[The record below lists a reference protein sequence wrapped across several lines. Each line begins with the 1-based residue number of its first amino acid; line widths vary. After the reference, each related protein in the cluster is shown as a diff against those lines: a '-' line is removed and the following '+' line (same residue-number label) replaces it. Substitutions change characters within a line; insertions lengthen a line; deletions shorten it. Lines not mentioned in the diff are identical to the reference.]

1 MKAAQAQPASL
12 RSASAHRES
21 PAEIFHALGE
31 AIEAAWARKHFDE
44 RAFIDLAT
52 TMLAEARLH
61 ERTSGDEILE
71 WFVRAPALPSQKA
84 DDSFGEPPLL
94 MYQGRRFF
102 IQVLYWLDGTT
113 SIHEHGFSGAFGVL
127 QGSSIE
133 STFSFDLEER
143 VSSRVLLGRLGLK
156 GVEYLRPGDVRPIE
170 GALGDPHSLFHLDR
184 PSVSVVVRT
193 YQDPDAQP
201 QYRYMQPGI
210 AIDPFHSDPI
220 LDRKVQLLRVLHRS
234 DDARYDALAASLA
247 ESGDFQLVFR
257 VLEQAY
263 AVYSGD
269 DRFAALLAVARR
281 NLGPLAEWIVPALD
295 ENRRQAHL
303 VDLRAKY
310 READERFFLALLLN
324 VPTADAMKDIIR
336 HRHPGDDPDTLIER
350 WLRRLSSEGEVLGL
364 AFDDMTVAMYRHA
377 ARGASL
383 PEILENLNGDAAAGG
398 FTLSI
403 ARVASQY
410 NKLMSSRVL
419 GPLLTRSA

>member
-1 MKAAQAQPASL
+1 MA
-12 RSASAHRES
+12 RRES
-21 PAEIFHALGE
+21 PAEIFGALGDAVE
-31 AIEAAWARKHFDE
+31 GAWARKHFDE
-44 RAFIDLAT
+44 RAFVDLAT
-52 TMLAEARLH
+52 TMLADARLH

-71 WFVRAPALPSQKA
+71 WFVRAPSLPSQKA
-84 DDSFGEPPLL
+84 DDNFGEPPLL

-133 STFSFDLEER
+133 STFSFDLDQR
-143 VSSRVLLGRLGLK
+143 VSSRVLLGRLAFK
-156 GVEYLRPGDVRPIE
+156 GAEYLRPGDVRPIE

-201 QYRYMQPGI
+201 QYRYLQPGI
-210 AIDPFHSDPI
+210 AIDPFHADPI
-220 LDRKVQLLRVLHRS
+220 LDRKVQLLRVLQRS
-234 DDARYDALAASLA
+234 NDRRYDALASSVA
-247 ESGDFQLVFR
+247 ETGDFQLVFR

-263 AVYSGD
+263 VFYAGD
-269 DRFAALLAVARR
+269 DRFEALLATARR
-281 NLGPLAEWIVPALD
+281 NLGRLADWIVPALD

-324 VPTADAMKDIIR
+324 VPTADAMKEIIR
-336 HRHPGDDPDTLIER
+336 QRHPGADPDALIEG
-350 WLRRLSSEGEVLGL
+350 WLRHFSGESDVLGL
-364 AFDDMTVAMYRHA
+364 SFDDMTIAMYRHA
-377 ARGASL
+377 AQGATL
-383 PEILENLNGDAAAGG
+383 PQVLERLEVDAAAGR
-398 FTLSI
+398 FPLSI

-410 NKLMSSRVL
+410 NALMSSRIL

>member
-1 MKAAQAQPASL
+1 MKAATQPAPA
-12 RSASAHRES
+12 RPASAHRES
-21 PAEIFHALGE
+21 PAEIFRALGD
-31 AIEAAWARKHFDE
+31 AVEAAWARKHFDE

-52 TMLAEARLH
+52 TMLSEARLH

-71 WFVRAPALPSQKA
+71 WFVGASSLPSQKS
-84 DDSFGEPPLL
+84 DDNFGEPPLL

-170 GALGDPHSLFHLDR
+170 GALGDPHRLFHLDR

-201 QYRYMQPGI
+201 QYRYLQPGI

-220 LDRKVQLLRVLHRS
+220 LERKVQLLRVLHRS
-234 DDARYDALAASLA
+234 GDPRYDALATSVAG
-247 ESGDFQLVFR
+247 SGDFQLVFR

-269 DRFAALLAVARR
+269 DRFQALLAVARR
-281 NLGPLAEWIVPALD
+281 NLGRLADWIVPSLD

-303 VDLRAKY
+303 VDLRARY
-310 READERFFLALLLN
+310 HEADERFFLALLLN
-324 VPTADAMKDIIR
+324 VPTADAMKEIIR
-336 HRHPGDDPDTLIER
+336 QRHPGGDADALIEG
-350 WLRRLSSEGEVLGL
+350 WLRHFSVESDVLGL
-364 AFDDMTVAMYRHA
+364 SFDDMTVALYRLATQGA
-377 ARGASL
+377 AL
-383 PEILENLNGDAAAGG
+383 PEILERLNDDAAAGR
-398 FTLSI
+398 FPLSI

-410 NKLMSSRVL
+410 NQLMSSRIL
-419 GPLLTRSA
+419 APLLTRSA